1 MTIRQIMTRLLG
13 SVAGLFVCAFVMGQ
27 ASWSSSVPLR
37 GNHPAEVAALK
48 GAVRANSTMPLQL
61 TIVLGVRNQAALDQ
75 LLADQ
80 QNPASPQDRKWLTP
94 QQFSSRFGPTDK
106 QGKLLIECLRGE
118 GFEVTSVN
126 RIGGMIQ
133 ARADAQTA
141 EPAFSTPLMS
151 AGASFA

>member
-13 SVAGLFVCAFVMGQ
+13 AVAGLLVCAFVMGE

-48 GAVRANSTMPLQL
+48 GAVRANSTMLLQL

-80 QNPASPQDRKWLTP
+80 QNPASPQYRKWLTP

-106 QGKLLIECLRGE
+106 QVELVIEWLKGD

-126 RIGGMIQ
+126 RVGRMIQ
-133 ARADAQTA
+133 ARGEAPTA
-141 EPAFSTPLMS
+141 KGAFWTTLRC
-151 AGASFA
+151 AR